1 MPSISNPLGIGQRAM
16 PLACKVQNL
25 LIADFLNYLA
35 LRHGIYLSTLSE
47 VLKKKL
53 HDEAIRTSGIIDP
66 LAELDIDVQ
75 SFDIPRLVS
84 VYPDRAGVR
93 WWTKAWFNNREEG
106 ECSVEIELQQAI
118 LFIHDRIE
126 KDSWLE
132 EYFPK
137 QMEVYHQAI
146 EQTRE
151 QILGQLNVTL

>member
-1 MPSISNPLGIGQRAM
+1 MQGAEPADSRFLELSGIA
-16 PLACKVQNL
+16 AW
-25 LIADFLNYLA
+25 
-35 LRHGIYLSTLSE
+35 HLSVHIERSS
-47 VLKKKL
+47 KKKL
-53 HDEAIRTSGIIDP
+53 HDEAIKTSGIIDP
-66 LAELDIDVQ
+66 LADLDIDVQ
-75 SFDIPRLVS
+75 SFDIPRVVS

-126 KDSWLE
+126 KNAWLE